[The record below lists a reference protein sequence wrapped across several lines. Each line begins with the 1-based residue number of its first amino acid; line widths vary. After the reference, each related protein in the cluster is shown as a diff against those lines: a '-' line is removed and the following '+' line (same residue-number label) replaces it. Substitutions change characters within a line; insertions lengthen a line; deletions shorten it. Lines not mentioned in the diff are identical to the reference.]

1 MLVSGMD
8 PMADDTRAAGLRSAQ
23 WYGGDDRNAY
33 IHRAWM
39 RRGLPNSAFSGRPHI
54 AIANTASDLTPCNA
68 HLNEVAASVRDGIL
82 EAGGIPLNLP
92 VVSLGETQVRP
103 TAMLWRNMAAMAT
116 EEMLRANPIDA
127 VVLLGGCDKTIPS
140 LLMAAASVDL
150 PALVVPGGPMLTG
163 TFQGRALGCGT
174 DVWRL
179 SEEVRGGTLSQEEF
193 TRSESSMIRS
203 RGHCNTMGTA
213 STMGLLAEALG
224 TVLPGLAGTPAPDSR
239 LLEGAHASGR
249 LAVELITADRRPS
262 TVLTRGS
269 FRNAIVTL
277 AAIGGSTN
285 AVVHLLAIAGRLGI
299 DLTIDDFDRIGA
311 KVPLLVNLQPAGTYL
326 MDDLY
331 RAGGLLAVLREVR
344 DLLDPDAIT
353 VTGRPLVDY
362 LDGAEVWDRD
372 VIHLRDEPVQSD
384 AGIAVLRGNLAP
396 GGALIKPA
404 AASPHLLVHRGRAV
418 VFDTIED
425 MHARIDDP
433 DLDVDA
439 DSVLV
444 LRGCGPKGYPG
455 MPEVA
460 NMPLPRKLLEQ
471 GVRDMVRVCDGR
483 MSGTAYGTVVL
494 HVVPE
499 AAAGGPLALVQNG
512 DYISLDVP
520 NRMITLEVPE
530 DELAMRTP
538 NAATTD
544 GFADPVRGWER
555 LYVDHVQQADTGAD
569 LDFLTGSSGSRVS
582 RESH

>member
-1 MLVSGMD
+1 MLDDRSGKWDAMSKD
-8 PMADDTRAAGLRSAQ
+8 LRSAE
-23 WYGGDDRNAY
+23 WYGGNDRNAY

-39 RRGLPNSAFSGRPHI
+39 RRGLPADAFSGRPHI
-54 AIANTASDLTPCNA
+54 AIANTASDLTPCNS
-68 HLNEVAASVRDGIL
+68 HLNEVAAAVRDGIY
-82 EAGGIPLNLP
+82 EAGGIPLVLP

-150 PALVVPGGPMLTG
+150 PAVVVPGGPMLTG
-163 TFQGRALGCGT
+163 TFRGTALGCGT

-179 SEEVRGGTLSQEEF
+179 SEEVRGGQLSQDDF
-193 TRSESSMIRS
+193 DRSESSMIRS

-224 TVLPGLAGTPAPDSR
+224 TVMPGLAGTPAPDSR
-239 LLEGAHASGR
+239 LLEGAHATGR
-249 LAVELITADRRPS
+249 LAVELIEANRRPS
-262 TVLTRGS
+262 AVMTRAS
-269 FRNAIVTL
+269 FHNAIVTL

-285 AVVHLLAIAGRLGI
+285 AVVHLLAIAGRLGV
-299 DLTIDDFDRIGA
+299 DLTLDDFDEIGA
-311 KVPLLVNLQPAGTYL
+311 GVPLLVNLQPAGTYL

-331 RAGGLLAVLREVR
+331 RAGGLRAVLGQVV
-344 DLLDPDAIT
+344 DLLDPTAIT
-353 VTGRPLVDY
+353 VTGKPLVDS
-362 LDGAEVWDRD
+362 LGDAPIWDLD
-372 VIHLRDEPVQSD
+372 VIRLRSEPLIPD

-396 GGALIKPA
+396 GGAIIKPA
-404 AASPHLLVHRGRAV
+404 AASPHLLQHRGKAV

-425 MHARIDDP
+425 LHTRIDDP

-444 LRGCGPKGYPG
+444 LRGCGPRGYPG

-494 HVVPE
+494 HVTPE
-499 AAAGGPLALVQNG
+499 AAVGGPLALVQDG
-512 DYISLDVP
+512 DFIVLDVAARRLELDVP
-520 NRMITLEVPE
+520 DDVLQQRVPSTAML
-530 DELAMRTP
+530 DGLANP
-538 NAATTD
+538 S
-544 GFADPVRGWER
+544 RGWER

-569 LDFLTGSSGSRVS
+569 LDFLVGGSGSAVS